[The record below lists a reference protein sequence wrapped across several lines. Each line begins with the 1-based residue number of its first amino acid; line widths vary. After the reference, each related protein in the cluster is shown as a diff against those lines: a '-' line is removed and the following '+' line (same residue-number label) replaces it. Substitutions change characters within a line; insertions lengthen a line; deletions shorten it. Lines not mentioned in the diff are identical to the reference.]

1 MGKDHE
7 EMDEAIAD
15 LVNNLMG
22 ELFGELE
29 ESPIYE
35 SIEDYEDKT
44 GKRFRMKKDE
54 KEEGLTREEAF
65 ERRFKSE

>member
-15 LVNNLMG
+15 LVNSLME

>member
-1 MGKDHE
+1 MGKDRE
-7 EMDEAIAD
+7 EVDEAIAD
-15 LVNNLMG
+15 LVNSLME

>member
-7 EMDEAIAD
+7 EMVEAIAD
-15 LVNNLMG
+15 LVNSLME

>member
-1 MGKDHE
+1 MGKDRE

-15 LVNNLMG
+15 LVNSLME

>member
-15 LVNNLMG
+15 LVNSLME

-35 SIEDYEDKT
+35 SIEDYEDK
-44 GKRFRMKKDE
+44 M
-54 KEEGLTREEAF
+54 
-65 ERRFKSE
+65 

>member
-1 MGKDHE
+1 MGKDRE